1 MKVKKLVL
9 VLLVALIFA
18 NIVFLPITYVN
29 AIDDIFLSG
38 DHFLAV
44 GEEPTESINQ
54 TMLEGTSTTIY
65 KTLLTIAICVSVLV
79 GAVLGIQFMLGSV
92 EGKVKVQEALVPY
105 IVGCF
110 VVFGAFTIWSI
121 AINMGNN
128 ISQNG
133 KTTEQV
139 ADEIMERYEDL
150 EQGKVDLMK
159 ISIENLK
166 RYYSENRIDESIRQN
181 VEGDSRGGGGK
192 TLDEAV
198 EMMSKENQKIWRACK
213 DRGLLDP
220 KDGYTLKK

>member
-1 MKVKKLVL
+1 MQ
-9 VLLVALIFA
+9 
-18 NIVFLPITYVN
+18 ITYVN

>member
-9 VLLVALIFA
+9 VLLIALIFA
-18 NIVFLPITYVN
+18 NIVFLPINYVN
-29 AIDDIFLSG
+29 AVDEIFKDGDSFLSAG
-38 DHFLAV
+38 DDPEAV
-44 GEEPTESINQ
+44 IDTTNLKE
-54 TMLEGTSTTIY
+54 TSTTIY

-166 RYYSENRIDESIRQN
+166 RYYSENRIYESIKQN
-181 VEGDSRGGGGK
+181 VVGDSRGGGGK

-198 EMMSKENQKIWRACK
+198 EMMSKENQKIWRACR
-213 DRGLLDP
+213 DRGLLYS
-220 KDGYTLKK
+220 DGYTLKK